1 MAASIEDPSSIDFN
15 NKTFDE
21 KKKIVVDIIF
31 KMCNYT
37 DLSALWIH
45 NKICASLTGV
55 KTGEEIFKIIFGCD
69 M

>member
-15 NKTFDE
+15 DKTFDE

-37 DLSALWIH
+37 NLSAL
-45 NKICASLTGV
+45 
-55 KTGEEIFKIIFGCD
+55 
-69 M
+69 